1 MMKTKIL
8 FFAVFMLSAFL
19 LSAQNLTINKAINK
33 AGRQRMLTQR
43 MTKDYLMIGAG
54 VKVESA
60 QMELDDAVALFEEQ
74 FLELEDFA
82 PTDQIAD
89 SLESLNMLWME
100 FRMEIVSVPD
110 LDDAASMIDKAN
122 ILLKA
127 SHQIVVMLQEYSGS
141 KSGNLVNISGR
152 QRMLSQ
158 RIAMYYTAYYWGV
171 KDPAVE
177 KNLGKAIKEFEIA
190 HSTLSKS
197 NGNTDDIS
205 SRLIKVGS
213 QWEFSKKGFDLKS
226 ERLMPSIVYVTTNS
240 IMKKMNTVTGLYTDV
255 EES

>member
-1 MMKTKIL
+1 MRTKLL
-8 FFAVFMLSAFL
+8 FIAVFTMSAFMAN
-19 LSAQNLTINKAINK
+19 AQSLTINKAINK

-60 QMELDDAVALFEEQ
+60 QKELDDAVALFEEQ

-82 PTDQIAD
+82 PNDQIAD

-100 FRMEIVSVPD
+100 FRMEIVSAPE
-110 LDDAASMIDKAN
+110 LDKAATMIDKAN

-127 SHQIVVMLQEYSGS
+127 SNQIVVMLQEYAGS
-141 KSGNLVNISGR
+141 SSGNLVNIAGR

-171 KDPAVE
+171 KDPGVE
-177 KNLGKAIKEFEIA
+177 TNLEAAIQEFETA
-190 HSTLSKS
+190 NSTLSKS
-197 NGNTDDIS
+197 NANTEDIS
-205 SRLIKVGS
+205 KRLVKVGS
-213 QWEFSKKGFDLKS
+213 QWDFSKKGFDLKS
-226 ERLMPSIVYVTTNS
+226 ERLMPSIVFVTTNS
-240 IMKKMNTVTGLYTDV
+240 ILKKMNTITGLYSDM
-255 EES
+255 EKS